1 MLPSSTVEN
10 YLKAIYQGAS
20 TLPTP
25 QRLLPMGQLASAL
38 GVVPGTATTMV
49 KALAESGLVEYEP
62 YSGVA
67 LTPAG
72 HKLAAL
78 VLRRHRLVELFLV
91 RVMGYGWDEVH
102 DEAEQLEHVVS
113 DRLIDRMD
121 EMLGRPEVDPH
132 GDPIPDAEGQVKPQE
147 AQSLMTCPIGSPVT
161 VTRVVDQDGS
171 FLRFLDRHH
180 LKPGT
185 EIQVEERDASAD
197 CVRVRGDGDRL
208 ITIGT
213 RAASKLLVQVTRAAL
228 LLLLAV
234 VPALAQE
241 PATAAAAP
249 RAAAPRTNLSGYMDF
264 HYNNP
269 EFSDGVLDFHRFV
282 LLVTHSFSDR
292 IRFVSEIEIEH
303 ALVEGGEEH
312 GELELE
318 QAYVDFLLHRGFN
331 IRAGMM
337 LMPVGIINERHE
349 PPVYYGVERPF
360 VDTVIIPTTW
370 FEPGAGV
377 HGEVGRGWRYRAFVA
392 APLNAA
398 EFSAEDG
405 VREGR
410 QKGSEANAG
419 RIATTGRL
427 EFVGVRGLTVGASW
441 WTGRSGF
448 EFRPRFD
455 VPVKLAE
462 GDARYSRGRL
472 EGRLQFAQVWIDN
485 ADLLNDALTRRVGV
499 DPNIA
504 RVLRGFYAEG
514 GYRFIEGARFGDVGA
529 FTRYE
534 NFDTQYRMA
543 GGAIGLPQF
552 DRDAWVVGATYWPDP
567 DIAVKADY
575 SVVRSRSAFIETP
588 NAFNVGLGWWF

>member
-91 RVMGYGWDEVH
+91 RVMGYAWDEVH

-132 GDPIPDAEGQVKPQE
+132 GDPIPNADGQVKPQE
-147 AQSLMTCPIGSPVT
+147 SQTLMTCPIGAPVT
-161 VTRVVDQDGS
+161 VTRVVDQDS
-171 FLRFLDRHH
+171 AFLRFVDRQH
-180 LKPGT
+180 LKPGAA
-185 EIQVEERDASAD
+185 IQVEERDASAD
-197 CVRVRGDGDRL
+197 SVRVRGEGDRL

-213 RAASKLLVQVTRAAL
+213 RAASKLLVQVARTTLLILLAAL
-228 LLLLAV
+228 
-234 VPALAQE
+234 PALAQDGK
-241 PATAAAAP
+241 AQSSQT
-249 RAAAPRTNLSGYMDF
+249 RGPRTNLSGYMDF
-264 HYNNP
+264 HYNKP
-269 EFSDGVLDFHRFV
+269 EFTDGTLDFHRFV

-292 IRFVSEIEIEH
+292 IRFVSEVEIEH
-303 ALVEGGEEH
+303 ALVEGGEEK

-318 QAYVDFLLHRGFN
+318 QAYVDFLLSRRFN
-331 IRAGMM
+331 VRAGMM
-337 LMPVGIINERHE
+337 LMPIGIINERHE

-360 VDTVIIPTTW
+360 VDTVIVPTTW
-370 FEPGAGV
+370 FETGAGI
-377 HGEVGRGWRYRAFVA
+377 HGEFGRGWRYRAFVT

-398 EFSAEDG
+398 EFSANEG
-405 VREGR
+405 IREGK
-410 QKGSEANAG
+410 QQGSQANAG
-419 RIATTGRL
+419 RVATTGRL
-427 EFVGVRGLTVGASW
+427 EYVGLRGLTAGASW

-455 VPVKLAE
+455 VPVTVAE
-462 GDARYSRGRL
+462 ADARYSRNRF
-472 EGRLQFAQVWIDN
+472 EGRAQFAQVWIDN

-499 DPNIA
+499 DPNIG

-514 GYRFIEGARFGDVGA
+514 GYRFIEAARFGDVGA
-529 FTRYE
+529 FVRYE

-543 GGAIGLPQF
+543 GSGIRLPQF
-552 DRDAWVVGATYWPDP
+552 DRDAWVMGATYWPDP
-567 DIAVKADY
+567 DIAIKTDY
-575 SVVRSRSAFIETP
+575 SVVRNRSGFIQVP
-588 NAFNVGLGWWF
+588 NSFNLGLGWWF

>member
-91 RVMGYGWDEVH
+91 RVMGYAWDEVH

-132 GDPIPDAEGQVKPQE
+132 GDPIPNADGQVKPQE
-147 AQSLMTCPIGSPVT
+147 SQTLMTCPIGAPVT
-161 VTRVVDQDGS
+161 VTRVVDQDS
-171 FLRFLDRHH
+171 AFLRFVDRQH
-180 LKPGT
+180 LKPGAA
-185 EIQVEERDASAD
+185 IQVEERDASAD
-197 CVRVRGDGDRL
+197 SVRVRGEGDRL

-213 RAASKLLVQVTRAAL
+213 RAASKLLVQVARTALLILLAAL
-228 LLLLAV
+228 
-234 VPALAQE
+234 PALAQDGK
-241 PATAAAAP
+241 AQSSQT
-249 RAAAPRTNLSGYMDF
+249 RGPRTNLSGYMDF
-264 HYNNP
+264 HYNKP
-269 EFSDGVLDFHRFV
+269 EFTDGTLDFHRFV

-292 IRFVSEIEIEH
+292 IRFVSEVEIEH
-303 ALVEGGEEH
+303 ALVEGGEEK

-318 QAYVDFLLHRGFN
+318 QAYVDFLLSRRFN
-331 IRAGMM
+331 VRAGMM
-337 LMPVGIINERHE
+337 LMPIGIINERHE

-360 VDTVIIPTTW
+360 VDTVIVPTTW
-370 FEPGAGV
+370 FETGAGI
-377 HGEVGRGWRYRAFVA
+377 HGEFGRGWRYRAFVT

-398 EFSAEDG
+398 EFSADEG
-405 VREGR
+405 IREGK
-410 QKGSEANAG
+410 QQGSQANAG
-419 RIATTGRL
+419 RVATTGRL
-427 EFVGVRGLTVGASW
+427 EYVGLRGLTAGASW

-455 VPVKLAE
+455 VPVTVAE
-462 GDARYSRGRL
+462 ADARYSRNRF
-472 EGRLQFAQVWIDN
+472 EGRAQFAQVWIDN

-514 GYRFIEGARFGDVGA
+514 GYRFIEAARFGDVGA
-529 FTRYE
+529 FVRYE

-543 GGAIGLPQF
+543 GGGIALPQF
-552 DRDAWVVGATYWPDP
+552 DRDAWMMGATYWPDP
-567 DIAVKADY
+567 DIAIKSDY
-575 SVVRSRSAFIETP
+575 TVVRNRSGFIQVP
-588 NAFNVGLGWWF
+588 NSFNLGLGWWF